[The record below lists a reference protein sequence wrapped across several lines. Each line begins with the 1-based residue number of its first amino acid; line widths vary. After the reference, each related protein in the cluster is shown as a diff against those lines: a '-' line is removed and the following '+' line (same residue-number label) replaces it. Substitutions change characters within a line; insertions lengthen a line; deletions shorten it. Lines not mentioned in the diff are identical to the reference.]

1 MNVAIILAG
10 GTGTRFGSKT
20 PKQYIKINDKEV
32 IQYTIEAFE
41 KSSLIHKIV
50 IVVSD
55 EYIKKITT
63 KNPDH
68 VIVSGGNSRLSSSY
82 RGLLAS
88 PKDSKKVLIHDAA
101 RPFVTQK
108 IITSC
113 IEGLDTYKAV
123 VTSISAT
130 DTIIKSKSNEVD
142 SIQNRDEL
150 YLNQTPQGF
159 NYKTI
164 MEAHKSNRKNV
175 TDDISLLDL
184 NKVKCKIIKG
194 SHRNIKITTPED
206 IYTAKTILDI

>member
-10 GTGTRFGSKT
+10 GSGTRFGSET

-41 KSSLIHKIV
+41 KSSLIHKII

-55 EYIKKITT
+55 EYIKKISK

-68 VIVSGGNSRLSSSY
+68 IIVSGGDSRLSSSY
-82 RGLLAS
+82 KGLLAA
-88 PKDSKKVLIHDAA
+88 PKDSKKILIHDAA

-108 IITSC
+108 IIASC
-113 IEGLDTYKAV
+113 IEGLDAYKAV

-130 DTIIKSKSNEVD
+130 DTIIKSKNNEVD
-142 SIQNRDEL
+142 SIQKRDEL

-194 SHRNIKITTPED
+194 SYRNIKITTPED
-206 IYTAKTILDI
+206 IYTAKTILDL

>member
-10 GTGTRFGSKT
+10 GSGTRFGSET

-41 KSSLIHKIV
+41 KSSLIHKII

-55 EYIKKITT
+55 EYIKKIST

-68 VIVSGGNSRLSSSY
+68 VIVSGGDSRLSSSY
-82 RGLLAS
+82 KGLLAA

-108 IITSC
+108 IIASC
-113 IEGLDTYKAV
+113 IEELDAYKAV

-130 DTIIKSKSNEVD
+130 DTIIKSKNNEVD
-142 SIQNRDEL
+142 SIQKRDEL

-194 SHRNIKITTPED
+194 SYRNIKITTPED

>member
-55 EYIKKITT
+55 EYIKKISTI
-63 KNPDH
+63 NPDH

-175 TDDISLLDL
+175 TDDISFLDL
-184 NKVKCKIIKG
+184 NKV
-194 SHRNIKITTPED
+194 
-206 IYTAKTILDI
+206 

>member
-10 GTGTRFGSKT
+10 GSGTRFGSET

-41 KSSLIHKIV
+41 KSSLIHKII

-55 EYIKKITT
+55 EYIKKIST

-68 VIVSGGNSRLSSSY
+68 VIVSGGDSRLSSSY
-82 RGLLAS
+82 KGLLAA

-108 IITSC
+108 IIASC
-113 IEGLDTYKAV
+113 IEGLDAYKAV

-130 DTIIKSKSNEVD
+130 DTIIKSKNNEVD
-142 SIQNRDEL
+142 SIQKRDEL

-194 SHRNIKITTPED
+194 SYRNIKITTPED
-206 IYTAKTILDI
+206 IYTAKTILDL